1 MPIPPPALQLIR
13 TQIGGSGSGGRGA
26 VNNYPWP
33 YGRRADRQWV
43 VWGTGRHDRVL
54 FGAPA
59 RLSARR
65 APPGL
70 LLSVVPRCS
79 SRARRPERVVGVFR
93 ELPAWSRLRR
103 MSVRGVRC
111 RVKGQRDIEHYRV
124 GPCDTA

>member
-1 MPIPPPALQLIR
+1 MGAER
-13 TQIGGSGSGGRGA
+13 TGSGSFGGLATTIVFSSGS
-26 VNNYPWP
+26 
-33 YGRRADRQWV
+33 
-43 VWGTGRHDRVL
+43 
-54 FGAPA
+54 PA

>member
-1 MPIPPPALQLIR
+1 MDSNADPPKLAPERRLGER
-13 TQIGGSGSGGRGA
+13 GPGRGQQLSVAIWAPSGQA
-26 VNNYPWP
+26 V
-33 YGRRADRQWV
+33 GRL
-43 VWGTGRHDRVL
+43 GTGHHDRVL
-54 FGAPA
+54 FGVPCQ
-59 RLSARR
+59 LSARR

-79 SRARRPERVVGVFR
+79 SRARRPARVVGVFR

-103 MSVRGVRC
+103 MSLRGVRC